1 MMKKYIVGIFLL
13 LLFNSCS
20 FLDYDETSG
29 RTKEEAYSYF
39 DNLNQLVAHVYSYL
53 PDDFGRVSDAM
64 VESATDNSIYT
75 YENNAIHY
83 FNNDVW
89 SPMERVDDA
98 WDLWDGIRSANS
110 FLENFDSEVLKS
122 FEYNDNYDEM
132 IEKSSMFPFEVRFL
146 RAFFYFELAKR
157 YGNIPLLIKTYNQ
170 NEINSIRQES
180 FDKIIDF
187 IVTECDEIAKILP
200 VNQMDFWGE
209 SGRVTKGAAL
219 ALKSRALLY
228 AASKLHNPS
237 NDLKKWELAAKAAY
251 EVIELNSYSMPDI
264 DKDNLYSDE
273 GGNTILSSP
282 QLIFERR
289 NSSKTNSFEAR
300 NQPMGYEGSEIGGG
314 NTPTQNLVDAFE
326 MEDGTPFDWNN
337 KVHVANIY
345 FDESGKPTR
354 DPRLYLNVLHNGS
367 SWLKQTVETFVGG
380 KNEILDGATT
390 TGYYLRKYMNPSV
403 SLNPSKPNKIEHHY
417 VLFRYAEI
425 LLNYAEAMN
434 EWKGPDIITEECR
447 ISATESINKVRRAA
461 HMNELSG
468 LDQNSFREK
477 VRNERRVEL
486 AFEGHRFYD
495 IRRWVIAGDDNVR
508 NIYGIEIVKSG
519 NSYSYEK
526 VLLKSYEW
534 NDKKYLFPI
543 PQHEKYKNE
552 NLVQNPGW

>member
-1 MMKKYIVGIFLL
+1 MKKYIVGIFLL

-110 FLENFDSEVLKS
+110 FLENFDSEVLKR

-219 ALKSRALLY
+219 A
-228 AASKLHNPS
+228 
-237 NDLKKWELAAKAAY
+237 
-251 EVIELNSYSMPDI
+251 
-264 DKDNLYSDE
+264 
-273 GGNTILSSP
+273 
-282 QLIFERR
+282 
-289 NSSKTNSFEAR
+289 
-300 NQPMGYEGSEIGGG
+300 
-314 NTPTQNLVDAFE
+314 
-326 MEDGTPFDWNN
+326 
-337 KVHVANIY
+337 
-345 FDESGKPTR
+345 
-354 DPRLYLNVLHNGS
+354 
-367 SWLKQTVETFVGG
+367 
-380 KNEILDGATT
+380 
-390 TGYYLRKYMNPSV
+390 
-403 SLNPSKPNKIEHHY
+403 
-417 VLFRYAEI
+417 
-425 LLNYAEAMN
+425 
-434 EWKGPDIITEECR
+434 
-447 ISATESINKVRRAA
+447 
-461 HMNELSG
+461 
-468 LDQNSFREK
+468 
-477 VRNERRVEL
+477 
-486 AFEGHRFYD
+486 
-495 IRRWVIAGDDNVR
+495 
-508 NIYGIEIVKSG
+508 
-519 NSYSYEK
+519 
-526 VLLKSYEW
+526 
-534 NDKKYLFPI
+534 
-543 PQHEKYKNE
+543 
-552 NLVQNPGW
+552 